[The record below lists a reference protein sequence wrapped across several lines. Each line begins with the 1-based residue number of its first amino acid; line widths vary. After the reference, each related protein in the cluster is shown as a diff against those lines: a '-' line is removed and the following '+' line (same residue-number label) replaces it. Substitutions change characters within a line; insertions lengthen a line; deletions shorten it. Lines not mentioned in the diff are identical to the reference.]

1 MKQAKRFLAALLC
14 LCLFACAA
22 PGFAATVL
30 TEADASSPRVVAV
43 GETIELRLI
52 ENPSTGYTW
61 SVALD
66 PPDAAAVVADR
77 WTPAGGSAA
86 QPMPGSPGTRDL
98 TIAIKRPGPFAI
110 RAKNWRAW
118 EGDASVTQRLEF
130 RLNAR

>member
-1 MKQAKRFLAALLC
+1 MKQARKLLAALLC
-14 LCLFACAA
+14 LCAFVA

-30 TEADASSPRVVAV
+30 TEADADAPRVIAV

-61 SVALD
+61 SVTLD
-66 PPDAAAVVADR
+66 PSTAAAVVADR
-77 WTPAGGSAA
+77 WTPAGGSGA
-86 QPMPGSPGTRDL
+86 QPMPGASGTRDL
-98 TIAIKRPGPFAI
+98 TIAIKRPGPLAI

-130 RLNAR
+130 RLDAR

>member
-1 MKQAKRFLAALLC
+1 MKQAKWFLAALLC
-14 LCLFACAA
+14 LCACAA

-30 TEADASSPRVVAV
+30 TEADANAPRVVAV

-61 SVALD
+61 SITLD
-66 PPDAAAVVADR
+66 PPAAAAIVATR
-77 WTPAGGSAA
+77 WTQAGGSGA
-86 QPMPGSPGTRDL
+86 QPMPGAPGTRDL
-98 TIAIKRPGPFAI
+98 TIAIKRPGSLVI

-118 EGDASVTQRLEF
+118 EGDASVTQKLVF

>member
-1 MKQAKRFLAALLC
+1 MKQARNFLAALLC
-14 LCLFACAA
+14 LCAFAS

-30 TEADASSPRVVAV
+30 TEADANAPRVVAV

-66 PPDAAAVVADR
+66 PPAAASVVADR
-77 WTPAGGSAA
+77 WTPAGGSAS
-86 QPMPGSPGTRDL
+86 QRMPGASGTRDL
-98 TIAIKRPGPFAI
+98 TIAIKQPGLLAI
-110 RAKNWRAW
+110 HAKNWRAW

-130 RLNAR
+130 RLDAR